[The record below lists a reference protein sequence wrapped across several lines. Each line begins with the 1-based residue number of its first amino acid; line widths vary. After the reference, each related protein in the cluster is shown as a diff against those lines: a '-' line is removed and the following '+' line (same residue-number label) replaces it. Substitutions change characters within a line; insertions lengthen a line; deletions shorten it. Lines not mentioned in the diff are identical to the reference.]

1 MPKHAGDAQGA
12 DVPRTV
18 PRVGAVVIG
27 RNEGAKLGRC
37 LASVAGQV
45 TTVVYVDSGS
55 VDDSVAQARAMHVD
69 VVALDPALPFTVAR
83 ARNEGFE
90 RLLQLDPGI
99 ELVQFVDGD
108 SEMVESWFAAAAAAA
123 LAEPRVAV
131 VCGRLRERFPQRSL
145 YTRFYSVAYDARL
158 ADPAIASGIAMMR
171 VDAFRAVGGFAPAL
185 TGFEDREI
193 SLRLR
198 QAGWQVRRL
207 DAAMAVHEA
216 GMDRF
221 SLWWRRCV
229 SGGRSLAREVV
240 LHNPLDAHAARAAAS
255 SWFWGLILPGCA
267 LAAAWPTNGASLFLF
282 AGHCGLAARIY
293 RDLRRQRFERA
304 GAGIYALVCTAAK
317 VPLALGLAHFHLE
330 RLAAALRRGGW
341 RR

>member
-1 MPKHAGDAQGA
+1 MPTEAEHACDAPAGA
-12 DVPRTV
+12 APRTV

-37 LASVAGQV
+37 LASVVGQA

-55 VDDSVAQARAMHVD
+55 VDDSVAQARAMDID
-69 VVALDPALPFTVAR
+69 VVALDPAIPFTVAR
-83 ARNEGFE
+83 ARNAGFD
-90 RLLQLDPGI
+90 RLIQRDPAV

-108 SEMVESWFAAAAAAA
+108 SEMVASWFAAAAAAA

-131 VCGRLRERFPQRSL
+131 VFGSLRERFPQRSL
-145 YTRFYSVAYDARL
+145 FTRFYSVAYDPRL
-158 ADPAIASGIAMMR
+158 ADPDIASGIAMMR
-171 VDAFRAVGGFAPAL
+171 VDAFRAVGGFVPAL

-229 SGGRSLAREVV
+229 NGGRSLAREVA
-240 LHNPLDAHAARAAAS
+240 LRHPLDAYAARAAAS
-255 SWFWGLILPGCA
+255 SWFWGLILPGGA
-267 LAAAWPTNGASLFLF
+267 LVAAWPTNGASLFLF

-293 RDLRRQRFERA
+293 RGLRRQRFERA
-304 GAGIYALVCTAAK
+304 GAGIYALLCTAAK
-317 VPLALGLAHFHLE
+317 VPLALGLAHYHLE
-330 RLAAALRRGGW
+330 RFAAAVRRRG
-341 RR
+341 